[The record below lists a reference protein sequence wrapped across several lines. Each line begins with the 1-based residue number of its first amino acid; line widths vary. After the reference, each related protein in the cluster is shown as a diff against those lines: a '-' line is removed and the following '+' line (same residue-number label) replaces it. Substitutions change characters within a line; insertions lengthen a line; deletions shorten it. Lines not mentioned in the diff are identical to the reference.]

1 VSIVT
6 SIVCVQKALMTRS
19 ATCSPQVR
27 EQLMFKQYF
36 SLRART
42 LTSHALAMFCLL
54 ISANGS
60 AHHSYA
66 MFDGSQVR
74 TITGTVAQV
83 EWVNPHV
90 FLWVYVRNPES
101 ETGYD
106 LYALEN
112 GSPNVLR
119 ERGWSKSFFEEG
131 ELVAIRYWPSI
142 DGQNGGHFAVATRA
156 DGTVVYGA
164 GGPGGSPDAGKAI
177 AAPPAPEASGK

>member
-1 VSIVT
+1 MRVRNP
-6 SIVCVQKALMTRS
+6 ALS
-19 ATCSPQVR
+19 
-27 EQLMFKQYF
+27 
-36 SLRART
+36 
-42 LTSHALAMFCLL
+42 ALAFAGLL
-54 ISANGS
+54 LSANGS

-66 MFDGSQVR
+66 MFDGSQIR

-101 ETGYD
+101 DSGYD

-119 ERGWSKSFFEEG
+119 ERGWSKTFFEEG
-131 ELVAIRYWPSI
+131 ELVAISYWPSI
-142 DGQNGGHFAVATRA
+142 DGKNGGHFAVATRA

-164 GGPGGSPDAGKAI
+164 GGPGGNPDAGKAI
-177 AAPPAPEASGK
+177 PPPAAPVD

>member
-1 VSIVT
+1 MRSRNL
-6 SIVCVQKALMTRS
+6 ALS
-19 ATCSPQVR
+19 AFASA
-27 EQLMFKQYF
+27 
-36 SLRART
+36 SLLVAA
-42 LTSHALAMFCLL
+42 S
-54 ISANGS
+54 GS

-66 MFDGSQVR
+66 MFDGSQIK
-74 TITGTVAQV
+74 TIAGTVARL

-90 FLWVYVRNPES
+90 FLWVYVRNPDS
-101 ETGYD
+101 DTGYD

-119 ERGWSKSFFEEG
+119 ERGWSKTFFEEG
-131 ELVAIRYWPSI
+131 ELLAISYWPVI

-177 AAPPAPEASGK
+177 PPPAAPEESAR

>member
-1 VSIVT
+1 
-6 SIVCVQKALMTRS
+6 M
-19 ATCSPQVR
+19 
-27 EQLMFKQYF
+27 
-36 SLRART
+36 RARKA
-42 LTSHALAMFCLL
+42 ALSLFA
-54 ISANGS
+54 SAGFILSAGGS

-66 MFDGSQVR
+66 MFDGSR
-74 TITGTVAQV
+74 IETITGTVAQL

-90 FLWVYVRNPES
+90 FLWVYVRNPDS
-101 ETGYD
+101 DTGYD

-119 ERGWSKSFFEEG
+119 GRGWSRSFFKEG
-131 ELVAIRYWPSI
+131 ELVAIRYWPVI

-177 AAPPAPEASGK
+177 PPPPAPKESGQ

>member
-1 VSIVT
+1 
-6 SIVCVQKALMTRS
+6 M
-19 ATCSPQVR
+19 
-27 EQLMFKQYF
+27 
-36 SLRART
+36 RARH
-42 LTSHALAMFCLL
+42 LVLGAFASGGLFL
-54 ISANGS
+54 SASGS

-66 MFDGSQVR
+66 MFDGSR
-74 TITGTVAQV
+74 IETITGTVAKL

-90 FLWVYVRNPES
+90 FLWVYVRNPDS
-101 ETGYD
+101 DTGYD

-119 ERGWSKSFFEEG
+119 TRGWSPTFFEEG
-131 ELVAIRYWPSI
+131 ELIAISFWPVI

-177 AAPPAPEASGK
+177 PAPAAPEAPAR